1 MGKPLNPSQSCFPVR
16 THACIAPSRR
26 TQSHSRRL
34 DDRVLERRLAAPFEK
49 SSGHKLSIH
58 FDSTPNIIARVNAGT
73 PFDVAVVPA
82 DVFKDAAAKARFA
95 PGPTID
101 IARVGYGVIVRA
113 GAPKPD
119 ISTPDAFKKALLA
132 APSIAFLP
140 ASAAGAYVT
149 KVFERLGIA
158 EEMKAKTKVQAAPAQ
173 IAPAVAKGE
182 AELGVF
188 LTNVLVAPGVE
199 LVGPFPGELQ
209 QELVFTSA
217 VAADTKEADA
227 AKALI
232 DYLTTPE
239 ATAII
244 KAAGMTPGLT
254 GHSMATPRLATYS
267 IGGVTRY
274 GAVTDTGIVDLSAR
288 FGKDYPTLREAI
300 AAGALTKL
308 AEEGATALAG
318 SCARRDHLAAADP
331 RAGKDHLHRR
341 ELPGPQRRIQGRPG
355 RAEISEHVHA
365 DAALLCRP
373 QRAAGPPAR
382 LGAARL

>member
-1 MGKPLNPSQSCFPVR
+1 MSKSLLKSVAILLSAAFIMTSTASLQAAELKV
-16 THACIAPSRR
+16 IAGGSM
-26 TQSHSRRL
+26 TASMNA
-34 DDRVLERRLAAPFEK
+34 LAAPFEK
-49 SSGHKLSIH
+49 ASGHQLLIH
-58 FDSTPNIIARVNAGT
+58 FDSTPNIIARVNSGT
-73 PFDVAVVPA
+73 PFDVVVVPV

-95 PGPTID
+95 PGPTVD
-101 IARVGYGVIVRA
+101 IARVGYGVIVRT

-119 ISTPDAFKKALLA
+119 ISTPDAFKNALLA

-158 EEMKAKTKVQAAPAQ
+158 EEMKATTKVQAAPAQ

-217 VAADTKEADA
+217 VAADTREADA

-232 DYLTTPE
+232 DYLKTQE

-244 KAAGMTPGLT
+244 KAAGMTPG
-254 GHSMATPRLATYS
+254 
-267 IGGVTRY
+267 
-274 GAVTDTGIVDLSAR
+274 
-288 FGKDYPTLREAI
+288 
-300 AAGALTKL
+300 
-308 AEEGATALAG
+308 
-318 SCARRDHLAAADP
+318 
-331 RAGKDHLHRR
+331 
-341 ELPGPQRRIQGRPG
+341 
-355 RAEISEHVHA
+355 
-365 DAALLCRP
+365 
-373 QRAAGPPAR
+373 
-382 LGAARL
+382 

>member
-1 MGKPLNPSQSCFPVR
+1 MSKSSLKSVAILLSAAFIMTPASSLQAAELKV
-16 THACIAPSRR
+16 IAGGSM
-26 TQSHSRRL
+26 TASMNA
-34 DDRVLERRLAAPFEK
+34 LAAPFEK
-49 SSGHKLSIH
+49 ASGHKLSIH
-58 FDSTPNIIARVNAGT
+58 FDSTPNIIARVNSGT
-73 PFDVAVVPA
+73 PFDVVVVPV

-95 PGPTID
+95 PGPTVD

-113 GAPKPD
+113 GASKPD
-119 ISTPDAFKKALLA
+119 LSTPDAFKKALLA

-149 KVFERLGIA
+149 KVFERLGIG

-232 DYLTTPE
+232 DYLKTQE

-244 KAAGMTPGLT
+244 KAAGMTPG
-254 GHSMATPRLATYS
+254 
-267 IGGVTRY
+267 
-274 GAVTDTGIVDLSAR
+274 
-288 FGKDYPTLREAI
+288 
-300 AAGALTKL
+300 
-308 AEEGATALAG
+308 
-318 SCARRDHLAAADP
+318 
-331 RAGKDHLHRR
+331 
-341 ELPGPQRRIQGRPG
+341 
-355 RAEISEHVHA
+355 
-365 DAALLCRP
+365 
-373 QRAAGPPAR
+373 
-382 LGAARL
+382 

>member
-1 MGKPLNPSQSCFPVR
+1 MSKSSLKSVAILLSAAFIMTPAASLQAAELKV
-16 THACIAPSRR
+16 IAGGSM
-26 TQSHSRRL
+26 TASMNA
-34 DDRVLERRLAAPFEK
+34 LAAPFEK
-49 SSGHKLSIH
+49 ASGHKLSIH
-58 FDSTPNIIARVNAGT
+58 FDSTPNIIARVNSGT
-73 PFDVAVVPA
+73 PFDVVVVPV

-95 PGPTID
+95 PGLTVD
-101 IARVGYGVIVRA
+101 IARVGYGVIVRT

-119 ISTPDAFKKALLA
+119 ISTPDAFKNALLA
-132 APSIAFLP
+132 APSITFLP

-232 DYLTTPE
+232 DYLKTQE

-244 KAAGMTPGLT
+244 KAAGMTPG
-254 GHSMATPRLATYS
+254 
-267 IGGVTRY
+267 
-274 GAVTDTGIVDLSAR
+274 
-288 FGKDYPTLREAI
+288 
-300 AAGALTKL
+300 
-308 AEEGATALAG
+308 
-318 SCARRDHLAAADP
+318 
-331 RAGKDHLHRR
+331 
-341 ELPGPQRRIQGRPG
+341 
-355 RAEISEHVHA
+355 
-365 DAALLCRP
+365 
-373 QRAAGPPAR
+373 
-382 LGAARL
+382 

>member
-1 MGKPLNPSQSCFPVR
+1 MGKSPLKSVAILMSAAFMMTSASLQAAELKV
-16 THACIAPSRR
+16 IAGGSM
-26 TQSHSRRL
+26 TASMNA
-34 DDRVLERRLAAPFEK
+34 LASPFETAT
-49 SSGHKLSIH
+49 GHKLSIH

-73 PFDVAVVPA
+73 PFDVVVVPA

-119 ISTPDAFKKALLA
+119 ISTPDNFKKALLA

-149 KVFERLGIA
+149 KVFERLGIS
-158 EEMKAKTKVQAAPAQ
+158 EDMKAKTKVQAAPAQ
-173 IAPAVAKGE
+173 IASAVAKGE

-217 VAADTKEADA
+217 IAAETAEAAA

-232 DYLTTPE
+232 DYLKTPE

-244 KAAGMTPGLT
+244 KAAGMTPG
-254 GHSMATPRLATYS
+254 
-267 IGGVTRY
+267 
-274 GAVTDTGIVDLSAR
+274 
-288 FGKDYPTLREAI
+288 
-300 AAGALTKL
+300 
-308 AEEGATALAG
+308 
-318 SCARRDHLAAADP
+318 
-331 RAGKDHLHRR
+331 
-341 ELPGPQRRIQGRPG
+341 
-355 RAEISEHVHA
+355 
-365 DAALLCRP
+365 
-373 QRAAGPPAR
+373 
-382 LGAARL
+382 

>member
-1 MGKPLNPSQSCFPVR
+1 MGKSPLKSVAILMSAAFMMTSASLQAAELKV
-16 THACIAPSRR
+16 IAGGSM
-26 TQSHSRRL
+26 TASMNA
-34 DDRVLERRLAAPFEK
+34 LAAPFEK
-49 SSGHKLSIH
+49 ASGHKLSIH

-119 ISTPDAFKKALLA
+119 ISTPDNFKKALLA

-149 KVFERLGIA
+149 MVFERLGIA
-158 EEMKAKTKVQAAPAQ
+158 EDMKAKTKVQAAPAQ

-188 LTNVLVAPGVE
+188 LRNVLVAPGVE

-232 DYLTTPE
+232 NYLKTPE

-244 KAAGMTPGLT
+244 KAAGMTPG
-254 GHSMATPRLATYS
+254 
-267 IGGVTRY
+267 
-274 GAVTDTGIVDLSAR
+274 
-288 FGKDYPTLREAI
+288 
-300 AAGALTKL
+300 
-308 AEEGATALAG
+308 
-318 SCARRDHLAAADP
+318 
-331 RAGKDHLHRR
+331 
-341 ELPGPQRRIQGRPG
+341 
-355 RAEISEHVHA
+355 
-365 DAALLCRP
+365 
-373 QRAAGPPAR
+373 
-382 LGAARL
+382 

>member
-1 MGKPLNPSQSCFPVR
+1 MSKSPLKSVAILLSAALVMTSAASLQAAELKV
-16 THACIAPSRR
+16 IAGGSM
-26 TQSHSRRL
+26 TASMNA
-34 DDRVLERRLAAPFEK
+34 LAAPFEK
-49 SSGHKLSIH
+49 ASGHKLSIH
-58 FDSTPNIIARVNAGT
+58 FDSTPNIIARVNSGT
-73 PFDVAVVPA
+73 PFDVVVVPV

-95 PGPTID
+95 PGPTVD

-119 ISTPDAFKKALLA
+119 ISTSDAFKKALLA

-158 EEMKAKTKVQAAPAQ
+158 EEMKAKTKAQAAPAQ
-173 IAPAVAKGE
+173 IAPAIAKGE

-232 DYLTTPE
+232 DYLRTQE
-239 ATAII
+239 AAAII
-244 KAAGMTPGLT
+244 KAAGMTPG
-254 GHSMATPRLATYS
+254 
-267 IGGVTRY
+267 
-274 GAVTDTGIVDLSAR
+274 
-288 FGKDYPTLREAI
+288 
-300 AAGALTKL
+300 
-308 AEEGATALAG
+308 
-318 SCARRDHLAAADP
+318 
-331 RAGKDHLHRR
+331 
-341 ELPGPQRRIQGRPG
+341 
-355 RAEISEHVHA
+355 
-365 DAALLCRP
+365 
-373 QRAAGPPAR
+373 
-382 LGAARL
+382 